1 VSPEREAQLHA
12 LEDQLGHRFADL
24 RLLDRALT
32 HSSRANED
40 ALATGH
46 NEPLEFLGDS
56 IIGFVVADLLHRR
69 DPEGR
74 EGGKSKTRAQLVSA
88 RSLAQRAAELGLP
101 DLLMLGRGEEK
112 TGGRKKTALWAD
124 AYEAV
129 IAALY
134 LDGGIE
140 AAHRFV
146 SAEFA
151 TDLEP
156 GLPVEDHRALAA
168 QAPAGA
174 GGRGAGV
181 PGPGRGRPRPS
192 PPLPRAVL
200 RPGRARRGGGGLL
213 EEAGPAGR
221 RSERAGAPGALKGG
235 RMATV
240 VVRSQEGMR
249 QEITAGRHRLVA
261 DEPVSG
267 GGADVGP
274 DPYALLLA
282 ALGACTSMTLRLYAQ
297 RKGWVLDE
305 VSVELSH
312 AKVYAEDC
320 ADCEG
325 ATGRDRIE
333 RRIRVRGHWTRPRSR
348 GWPRSRE
355 SACHKR

>member
-1 VSPEREAQLHA
+1 MKPEREAQLHA

-24 RLLDRALT
+24 GLLDRALT

-40 ALATGH
+40 ALAAGH

-101 DLLMLGRGEEK
+101 DLLTLGRGEEK

-156 GLPVEDHRALAA
+156 GLPVEDHKSTLQELL
-168 QAPAGA
+168 QA
-174 GGRGAGV
+174 RGDEV
-181 PGPGRGRPRPS
+181 P
-192 PPLPRAVL
+192 
-200 RPGRARRGGGGLL
+200 
-213 EEAGPAGR
+213 EY
-221 RSERAGAPGALKGG
+221 
-235 RMATV
+235 
-240 VVRSQEGMR
+240 
-249 QEITAGRHRLVA
+249 RLVA
-261 DEPVSG
+261 EE
-267 GGADVGP
+267 GP
-274 DPYALLLA
+274 D
-282 ALGACTSMTLRLYAQ
+282 
-297 RKGWVLDE
+297 
-305 VSVELSH
+305 H
-312 AKVYAEDC
+312 
-320 ADCEG
+320 
-325 ATGRDRIE
+325 
-333 RRIRVRGHWTRPRSR
+333 RRRFRVQCFVRGVPVAEGEGSSKKQAQQDAARNALARL
-348 GWPRSRE
+348 GG
-355 SACHKR
+355 

>member
-1 VSPEREAQLHA
+1 VRPEREAQLHA

-101 DLLMLGRGEEK
+101 DLLVLGRGEEK

-146 SAEFA
+146 NAEFA

-156 GLPVEDHRALAA
+156 GLPVEDHKSALQELLQARGDAVPEYRLLAEEGPDHRRRFRVQCFVRGEPVAEGEGSSKKQAQQDAARNALA
-168 QAPAGA
+168 
-174 GGRGAGV
+174 R
-181 PGPGRGRPRPS
+181 
-192 PPLPRAVL
+192 
-200 RPGRARRGGGGLL
+200 
-213 EEAGPAGR
+213 
-221 RSERAGAPGALKGG
+221 
-235 RMATV
+235 
-240 VVRSQEGMR
+240 
-249 QEITAGRHRLVA
+249 
-261 DEPVSG
+261 
-267 GGADVGP
+267 
-274 DPYALLLA
+274 
-282 ALGACTSMTLRLYAQ
+282 LGA
-297 RKGWVLDE
+297 
-305 VSVELSH
+305 
-312 AKVYAEDC
+312 
-320 ADCEG
+320 
-325 ATGRDRIE
+325 
-333 RRIRVRGHWTRPRSR
+333 
-348 GWPRSRE
+348 
-355 SACHKR
+355 